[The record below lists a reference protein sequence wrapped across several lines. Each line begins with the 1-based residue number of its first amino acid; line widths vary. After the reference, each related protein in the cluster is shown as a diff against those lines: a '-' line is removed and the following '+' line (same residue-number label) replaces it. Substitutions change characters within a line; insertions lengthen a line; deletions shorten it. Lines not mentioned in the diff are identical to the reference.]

1 MAYIGRTPTGS
12 ILTSADIADGSVN
25 SSKILDGSV
34 SNDDLAGSIATSKL
48 ADGSTFATTNGITSA
63 DMWVLTSGANYSGSQ
78 GTFITSNLARMTDSG
93 YVGAGVSQ
101 SSGVFTFPSNGIWY
115 VSSQAQLISYPA
127 EMAYGGIVI
136 QVDSGDGSYS
146 TRAENYIYLPNV
158 GSPVSA
164 HMTAFTS
171 ILLNVTDYTSWGVK
185 FRLATNNSVFLNAS
199 GTNMRTGFVFIRL
212 GDAT

>member
-1 MAYIGRTPTGS
+1 MSTLEVNTIKPISGS
-12 ILTSADIADGSVN
+12 STITLGGSGDTIN
-25 SSKILDGSV
+25 LGSGA
-34 SNDDLAGSIATSKL
+34 SGL
-48 ADGSTFATTNGITSA
+48 ATTNGITAA
-63 DMWVLTSGANYSGSQ
+63 DMWVLTSGANYVGSQ

-101 SSGVFTFPSNGIWY
+101 NSGVFTFPSNGIWY

-127 EMAYGGIVI
+127 EMVYGGIII

-158 GSPVSA
+158 GTPAGA

>member
-1 MAYIGRTPTGS
+1 MSTLEVNKITPQGVATEVTLGDS
-12 ILTSADIADGSVN
+12 GDTFTIPSGVT
-25 SSKILDGSV
+25 LDGS
-34 SNDDLAGSIATSKL
+34 SATL
-48 ADGSTFATTNGITSA
+48 TGFATTNGITSA
-63 DMWVLTSGANYSGSQ
+63 DMWVLTSGANYTGSQ

-127 EMAYGGIVI
+127 EMAYGGILI

>member
-1 MAYIGRTPTGS
+1 MSTLEVNTIKPISGS
-12 ILTSADIADGSVN
+12 STITLGGSGDTIN
-25 SSKILDGSV
+25 LGSGA
-34 SNDDLAGSIATSKL
+34 SGL
-48 ADGSTFATTNGITSA
+48 ATTNGITAA
-63 DMWVLTSGANYSGSQ
+63 DMWVLTSGANYVGSQ

-101 SSGVFTFPSNGIWY
+101 NSGVFTFPSNGIWY

-127 EMAYGGIVI
+127 EMVYGGIVI

-158 GSPVSA
+158 GTPAGA

-199 GTNMRTGFVFIRL
+199 GTTMRTGFVFIRL